1 MYFYVNLSCGEA
13 NLDKLGFGKL
23 RVWLFLACFNGVFGF
38 FSNFIGRFWPFL
50 KK

>member
-23 RVWLFLACFNGVFGF
+23 RVWLFWPVLMECLAFSAILLAVFGLF
-38 FSNFIGRFWPFL
+38 
-50 KK
+50 